1 MRIVNAKVI
10 TETIKSLCIKA
21 NLELR
26 EDVLSAL
33 RRAKKK
39 ETSARAKRIL
49 DIIIYNALIA
59 RKKRLPICQDT
70 GMVVVYLEV
79 GQAVKIRGDINRA
92 IQEGVRQ
99 AYRDGYFR
107 KSVVKDPFMRKNTD
121 TNLPP
126 VIYTRIVPGNKIG
139 VVVVAK
145 GFGCENA
152 SRTRMFRPMDSE
164 SLIQDF
170 VVGIIK
176 GLGSKACPPMYI
188 GIGIGGTLDKAVLL
202 SKEAVLRPVG
212 KSSSQRHIAQLEK
225 DILRKINKLKIGPMG
240 VGGKT
245 TALGVSILTYPTHI
259 AGLPV
264 AVNISCHATRDARK
278 VI

>member
-10 TETIKSLCIKA
+10 TETVKSLCIKA

-70 GMVVVYLEV
+70 GMVVVYLEI

-107 KSVVKDPFMRKNTD
+107 KSVVRDPFMRKNTD

-126 VIYTRIVPGNKIG
+126 VIYTRIVPGNRIG
-139 VVVVAK
+139 VVVAAK

-152 SRTRMFRPMDSE
+152 SRTKMFRPMDSE

-170 VVGIIK
+170 VVGIIEE
-176 GLGSKACPPMYI
+176 LGSKACPPMYI

-212 KSSSQRHIAQLEK
+212 KSSNQRHIAQLEK

-264 AVNISCHATRDARK
+264 AVNISCHATRDAKR
-278 VI
+278 II

>member
-170 VVGIIK
+170 VVGIIEE
-176 GLGSKACPPMYI
+176 LGSKACPPMYI